1 MSPGGRIA
9 LALLWA
15 LSLVVTAAWTTTT
28 RAQESPSPILPV
40 PGRIIAGE
48 DLGFR
53 LEGQRDGVPAGTLV
67 VRINGT
73 WVEVRSSLK
82 VMPLK

>member
-15 LSLVVTAAWTTTT
+15 LSLVVTAAWTTT

-53 LEGQRDGVPAGTLV
+53 LEGRRDGVPAGTLV